1 MGILPAG
8 LRVKMAAISDAGS
21 SRACSELISAVT
33 PSKSAAAENKRQ
45 VSPGKQ
51 QLHHQTASG
60 KQAAADN
67 QAFEKALMRGIKTGN
82 VAAGGD

>member
-1 MGILPAG
+1 
-8 LRVKMAAISDAGS
+8 MAAISDAGS

-33 PSKSAAAENKRQ
+33 PSKSARPLRINGRGIA
-45 VSPGKQ
+45 SGKQ

>member
-1 MGILPAG
+1 
-8 LRVKMAAISDAGS
+8 MAAISDAGS

-33 PSKSAAAENKRQ
+33 PEQERQAAENKRQ
-45 VSPGKQ
+45 GYRLGKQ

>member
-1 MGILPAG
+1 MQRTD
-8 LRVKMAAISDAGS
+8 LRGNAEQE
-21 SRACSELISAVT
+21 RQ
-33 PSKSAAAENKRQ
+33 AAENKRQ
-45 VSPGKQ
+45 GYRLGKQ

-82 VAAGGD
+82 VAAGGNEREEQAQM

>member
-1 MGILPAG
+1 
-8 LRVKMAAISDAGS
+8 MAAISDAGS

-33 PSKSAAAENKRQ
+33 PSKSAVPLRINGR